1 MIFWSRHPLD
11 NITVNNFLFLHYHTN
26 RFFVWLCVHL
36 KITENV
42 FDVWCLR
49 QRLKLENHEF
59 LLKIEKINSL
69 CPLPYISK
77 LVIQLAVYS
86 LIGLSRLRSATFE
99 HLLRLGA
106 SFCGSNNLEQFVPFL
121 SNFSEQGR
129 FRAHI
134 KHEKANDF
142 IENFKSFMV

>member
-1 MIFWSRHPLD
+1 MSPLTTFCFFIIIQIDSLWLIVRLLKD
-11 NITVNNFLFLHYHTN
+11 NKT
-26 RFFVWLCVHL
+26 R
-36 KITENV
+36 
-42 FDVWCLR
+42 VWCLR
-49 QRLKLENHEF
+49 QRLKLENHQSF
-59 LLKIEKINSL
+59 VKNFRRLTLSA
-69 CPLPYISK
+69 PLPHPQSPYISK

-106 SFCGSNNLEQFVPFL
+106 SFCGSNSLEQFVPFL

-142 IENFKSFMV
+142 IERFKSFMV

>member
-59 LLKIEKINSL
+59 LLKIGEDKLSL
-69 CPLPYISK
+69 PPPLHQQARHSTGC
-77 LVIQLAVYS
+77 VF

-106 SFCGSNNLEQFVPFL
+106 NFCGSNNLEQFVPFL

>member
-1 MIFWSRHPLD
+1 MFKTTFKIRESRIFVK
-11 NITVNNFLFLHYHTN
+11 N
-26 RFFVWLCVHL
+26 
-36 KITENV
+36 
-42 FDVWCLR
+42 LR
-49 QRLKLENHEF
+49 RLTL
-59 LLKIEKINSL
+59 SG
-69 CPLPYISK
+69 PSLPYISK

-86 LIGLSRLRSATFE
+86 LIGLSRLHSATFE

>member
-1 MIFWSRHPLD
+1 MFKTTFKIRESRIFVK
-11 NITVNNFLFLHYHTN
+11 N
-26 RFFVWLCVHL
+26 
-36 KITENV
+36 
-42 FDVWCLR
+42 LR
-49 QRLKLENHEF
+49 RLTL
-59 LLKIEKINSL
+59 SAPSPTPPP
-69 CPLPYISK
+69 PLPYISK

-106 SFCGSNNLEQFVPFL
+106 SFCGSNNLEQFMPFL

-142 IENFKSFMV
+142 IENFKSFMVQTLRMQSVELVSFNLLHIVRQSV

>member
-1 MIFWSRHPLD
+1 MFKTTFKIRESRIFVK
-11 NITVNNFLFLHYHTN
+11 N
-26 RFFVWLCVHL
+26 
-36 KITENV
+36 
-42 FDVWCLR
+42 LR
-49 QRLKLENHEF
+49 RLTL
-59 LLKIEKINSL
+59 SG
-69 CPLPYISK
+69 PSPTPSLPYISK

-86 LIGLSRLRSATFE
+86 LIGLSRLHSATFE
-99 HLLRLGA
+99 YLLRLGA